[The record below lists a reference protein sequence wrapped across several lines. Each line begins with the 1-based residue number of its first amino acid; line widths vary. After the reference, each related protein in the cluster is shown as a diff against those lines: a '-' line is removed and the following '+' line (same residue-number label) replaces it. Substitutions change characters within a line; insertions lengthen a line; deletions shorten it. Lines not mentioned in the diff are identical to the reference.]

1 MNNQFKLF
9 FLFNLLTCLNS
20 IGYSQPV
27 LILDS
32 GHDPFSKGAISF
44 CGTPEFKLNDN
55 IVKNVIDEAKGKI
68 LLTRNKDE
76 LSYKIMDDKYNTTT
90 ALKARVDFSNSF
102 ENNGV
107 FISIHH
113 DSVSERFLDFSQ
125 TVCSGL
131 GGNIISD
138 SFKRKY
144 NIGFNIFVYEETSVR
159 FDKSMRLA
167 KSISKK
173 LLLHGRI
180 PSNYHNPFSDDCQSC
195 RPLVID
201 LGIWHQNLMVLR
213 ENKNP
218 AILIEVGNI
227 KDPEDY
233 KMITSEVFVK
243 AFAKI
248 VNGAFEEHRQLE
260 ALGN

>member
-1 MNNQFKLF
+1 MQNKFKLF
-9 FLFNLLTCLNS
+9 FLFNLLTCINS
-20 IGYSQPV
+20 IGYSEPV

-32 GHDPFSKGAISF
+32 GHDPFNKGAISF
-44 CGTPEFKLNDN
+44 CGTPEFILNDN
-55 IVKNVIDEAKGKI
+55 IVKSVVDESKGII
-68 LLTRNKDE
+68 LLTRNKGE
-76 LSYKIMDDKYNTTT
+76 LSYKIVDDKYNYIT

-113 DSVSERFLDFSQ
+113 DSVSERFLEFSKN
-125 TVCSGL
+125 VCSGL
-131 GGNIISD
+131 GGKIISD
-138 SFKRKY
+138 SFKRKH

-173 LLLHGRI
+173 LLQLGRI
-180 PSNYHNPFSDDCQSC
+180 PSNYHSPFSDDCQSC
-195 RPLVID
+195 RPLDID

-218 AILIEVGNI
+218 AVLIEVGNI

-243 AFAKI
+243 AFAI
-248 VNGAFEEHRQLE
+248 LVNSAFEEYRQLE
-260 ALGN
+260 ALGH